1 MDNSTLKKLM
11 EEGEELLEEVE
22 EEKELKQIRRHPFK
36 KMWVLPLI
44 IFVAVVLLLGF
55 GYVKYWMPF
64 NSIMSESN
72 KAQAAFQLAQ
82 KYLLQGEFKGAAE
95 QLERAQTSLKNVEK
109 GVNALGLAARF
120 GPLETQRQALK
131 SIAIAGQNLSSGL
144 RLVTNLTNQIMTP
157 LVGQQSKRFSEL
169 TTAEKRDIL
178 KKVYE
183 AAPDIQ
189 GAKAEVEL
197 AKLQMDQIET
207 EGLHPTL
214 LSYVKDLRAKL
225 NEVDLMLSQAAVMA
239 RTTPTLLGY
248 PQERTYLF
256 LLQNSD
262 ELRPTGG
269 FIGTVGI
276 LKIKDAEIKSFET
289 RNVYEMDVNAE
300 KIDKVTPP
308 DPIAKYLKVK
318 GWYLRDANWSP
329 DFPVS
334 VVQIEKLFQ
343 REAGLSG
350 SPFSPQNL
358 DGVIAITPKLLEDFL
373 KISGAIEIKGFVFSS
388 ENFTER
394 LEYLVEVGYEK
405 IGESYST
412 RKNIIGLLG
421 AEMIK
426 RFENLKMN
434 QWVELFGILQKNLGE
449 KQMLL
454 AFHDALLQE
463 EINRQ
468 NWGGQVRGA
477 SMDYLMFIDANM
489 AALKTDQY
497 VKRAVSYQIG
507 FNSKG
512 DLVARASMNYKNT
525 GTFTWKS
532 TRYRTYT
539 RLYVPEGSQLIRTE
553 GSMSADKSVVAGKTD
568 VYNELGKTVFGAF
581 ISIEPGKSGTLTFEY
596 QLPDKIKELIL
607 DGHYSLLAQKQAG
620 TDGHTFALSLNFP
633 EKITS
638 AVPAEEKSE
647 WGNSSYKLVTDL
659 SVDREFRISF

>member
-11 EEGEELLEEVE
+11 EEGEELLDEVQE
-22 EEKELKQIRRHPFK
+22 DKELKQIRQHPFK

-44 IFVAVVLLLGF
+44 IFIVVVALLGF
-55 GYVKYWMPF
+55 GYVKYWLPF
-64 NSIMSESN
+64 NSIMSQSN
-72 KAQAAFQLAQ
+72 KAQASFQLAQ
-82 KYLLQGEFKGAAE
+82 KYLLQGEFKGASD
-95 QLERAQTSLKNVEK
+95 QLEQAGVALKAVEK
-109 GVNALGLAARF
+109 GIDALGMMARF
-120 GPLETQRQALK
+120 GPLEKQRQALK
-131 SIAIAGQNLSSGL
+131 AIAVSGQNLSSGL
-144 RLVTNLTNQIMTP
+144 RLVTNLTNQIMLP
-157 LVGQQSKRFSEL
+157 LVGPQSKKFSDL
-169 TTAEKRDIL
+169 TAAEKRNIL

-197 AKLQMDQIET
+197 AKLQMDQIDT

-214 LSYVKDLRAKL
+214 LSYVKDLRTKL

-239 RTTPTLLGY
+239 RTVPTLLGY
-248 PQERTYLF
+248 PGEKIYLF
-256 LLQNSD
+256 LLQNND

-276 LKIKDAEIKSFET
+276 AKIKDAEVVSFET

-300 KIDKVTPP
+300 KIEKITPP
-308 DPIAKYLKVK
+308 NPIAKYLKVK

-329 DFPVS
+329 DFPTAVN
-334 VVQIEKLFQ
+334 QIEKLFQ
-343 REAGLSG
+343 REARLSG

-358 DGVIAITPKLLEDFL
+358 DGVIAITPNMLEDFL
-373 KISGAIEIKGFVFSS
+373 KVSGAIEIRGFVFSS

-394 LEYLVEVGYEK
+394 LEYLVEVGYDK

-421 AEMIK
+421 LEMIK
-426 RFENLKMN
+426 RFQNLKMD
-434 QWVELFGILQKNLGE
+434 QWVELFGILQKNLSE

-454 AFHDALLQE
+454 SFHDPLLQE

-468 NWGGQVRGA
+468 NWGGEVRNTP
-477 SMDYLMFIDANM
+477 MDYFMFIDANL

-507 FNSKG
+507 FNNKG
-512 DLVARASMNYKNT
+512 DLIARASMNYNNF

-539 RLYVPEGSQLIRTE
+539 RLYVPEGSKLIKTE
-553 GSMSADKSVVAGKTD
+553 GSMAADKSVTAGKTD

-581 ISIEPGKSGTLTFEY
+581 ISIEPGASGTLTFEY
-596 QLPDKIKELIL
+596 QLPERLKELIL

-620 TDGHTFALSLNFP
+620 TTGHGLVLNLVFP
-633 EKITS
+633 NKIKD
-638 AVPAEEKSE
+638 AVPAEAKTE
-647 WGNSSYKLVTDL
+647 WGNNSYKLTTDL
-659 SVDREFRISF
+659 SIDREIKINF